1 MAGRRHHYLPRFLQ
15 RPFAHRQS
23 GKEFYVYAHHHAR
36 GPYPTNVMNLG
47 QERDFYG
54 GPDDTALDDEITQ
67 GEQQLAMTVH
77 KLSAGEVVPTGDIA
91 SLITA
96 LSFRTKTMR
105 KALTDLIPPM
115 MEAGRSYMLEGR
127 QLQDE
132 LHQSLHD
139 PKKRK
144 DLIYKQI
151 REQMGHLGREQ
162 QAKMYALMLPKWK
175 ILVQE
180 NEGRLL
186 TQARVWVAVALER
199 MIEKASEIG
208 DGAFLKGLAKGPNMT
223 ERAKRLTTEMVF
235 EVWDAPGGER
245 FILGDCGTVGLFTD
259 GKPRLALGNI
269 DEDVEMEI
277 VFLPISPSRCVVARK
292 PSAIRSIGVSEL
304 NRLSASASREFF
316 ISAQQDGPQMAELRG
331 AIGTIDPIATREE
344 IAQVLTRD

>member
-23 GKEFYVYAHHHAR
+23 GKEFYVYAHHRVR
-36 GPYPTNVMNLG
+36 GPYPTNVVNLG

-54 GPDDTALDDEITQ
+54 APNDTALDDEITR

-77 KLSAGEVVPTGDIA
+77 KLNAGEEVSTKDMA
-91 SLITA
+91 SLIAA

-105 KALTDLIPPM
+105 KALIDLIPPM
-115 MEAGRSYMLEGR
+115 MEAGRSYLLEGR
-127 QLQDE
+127 LLQDK

-139 PKKRK
+139 SKKRK
-144 DLIYKQI
+144 ELIYKQI

-175 ILVQE
+175 VLVQE
-180 NEGRLL
+180 NEDRLL
-186 TQARVWVAVALER
+186 AQARAWVEIALDHLMER
-199 MIEKASEIG
+199 ASEIG
-208 DGAFLKGLAKGPNMT
+208 DSAFLKALTKGPNMP
-223 ERAKRLTTEMVF
+223 ERATRLATEMVF
-235 EVWDAPGGER
+235 EMWDAPVGEH

-259 GKPRLALGNI
+259 GKPRLALGSM
-269 DEDVEMEI
+269 DKDVEMDM
-277 VFLPISPSRCVVARK
+277 VFLPISPTRCVVARK
-292 PSAIRSIGVSEL
+292 PSAARSLGIPAL

-316 ISAQQDGPQMAELRG
+316 ISIQQDEAQMTELRS

-344 IAQVLTRD
+344 IAQVLTRA

>member
-15 RPFAHRQS
+15 RPFAHRQN
-23 GKEFYVYAHHHAR
+23 GKEFYVYAHHRVR
-36 GPYPTNVMNLG
+36 GSYPTNVMNLG

-77 KLSAGEVVPTGDIA
+77 KLNAGEEVPIENIA
-91 SLITA
+91 SLIAA

-115 MEAGRSYMLEGR
+115 MEAGRAYMLEGR
-127 QLQDE
+127 QLQDK

-162 QAKMYALMLPKWK
+162 QTKMYALMLPKWK

-180 NEGRLL
+180 NEDRMLA
-186 TQARVWVAVALER
+186 QARNWVAVALEHLT
-199 MIEKASEIG
+199 EKASEIG
-208 DGAFLKGLAKGPNMT
+208 DGAFLKALAKEPNMP
-223 ERAKRLTTEMVF
+223 ERAKRLATEMVF
-235 EVWDAPGGER
+235 EVWDAPEGEC
-245 FILGDCGTVGLFTD
+245 FILGDCSTVGLFSD

-269 DEDVEMEI
+269 DEDIEMEI
-277 VFLPISPSRCVVARK
+277 VFLPISLSRCVVARK
-292 PSAIRSIGVSEL
+292 PSAIRSVGVSEL
-304 NRLSASASREFF
+304 NGLSASASLEFF

-331 AIGTIDPIATREE
+331 AIGTIDPIATWEE
-344 IAQVLTRD
+344 IAQALTLD